1 MRLLDQVAQEREPC
15 IVIDGRGR
23 HRMPGVADR
32 AEAVAECPIR
42 YVLQPNVVS
51 RCRDLLRTD
60 RAMFDRR
67 NGLLRSSAPSLWL
80 EWVEADGGRV
90 GLLATADEAGRAG
103 TVEVVWGQREGGPV
117 LGQAVLRFDFE
128 GTPAP
133 PEDGSVAFAVPS
145 AAHPMADHI
154 IFTISRVWAD
164 HLFACGEAPGW
175 DAVERVC
182 ISVLRD
188 AEMLFAFTALL
199 LHRPEIALV
208 QSDLERI
215 NRQREKRNKAALLD
229 HLEASL
235 SLDPSRFGSVG
246 QGMWHRSS
254 RLHVV
259 RGHMVHRGDAMF
271 WRRSHLRGDLT
282 RPIQSRTVSV
292 S

>member
-15 IVIDGRGR
+15 IVVDGRGQ
-23 HRMPGVADR
+23 HRMPGIADR
-32 AEAVAECPIR
+32 AAMVARCPIR
-42 YVLQPNVVS
+42 YVLQPNVAG

-80 EWVEADGGRV
+80 EWVEGDGCRV
-90 GLLATADEAGRAG
+90 GLLATSDEAGRAG

-117 LGQAVLRFDFE
+117 LGQAALQFDFD
-128 GTPAP
+128 GRPAAP
-133 PEDGSVAFAVPS
+133 SDGSLGFAIPS
-145 AAHPMADHI
+145 AAHPMADHV
-154 IFTISRVWAD
+154 IFTVPKAWAD
-164 HLFACGEAPGW
+164 HLFACGEMPGRA
-175 DAVERVC
+175 AVERVC
-182 ISVLRD
+182 VSILRD

-199 LHRPEIALV
+199 LHRPEIELV
-208 QSDLERI
+208 RSDLAKI
-215 NRQREKRNKAALLD
+215 NRQRAKRDKTALLD

-246 QGMWHRSS
+246 NGMWHRSS